1 MNSESVSKRS
11 QWEGLLGKLTDGFVP
26 VHFHGDAEKLRLARL
41 NIRFGWLGLVFGC
54 AYAAFYLA
62 LQHYRGAAIIMILST
77 IFGVMPWVVRRTGNL
92 SFVGHLFSA
101 MLVVGFG
108 GLAVIEGGLTGH
120 AVGWLAAVPLMS
132 LLLQGIRPAIGWTL
146 VCAAVVACFVVAH
159 TSGFEFPRTY
169 PARWASLI
177 DAAGYI
183 GLVPFLAFLGGLFER
198 TRGQAFDQLQ
208 TALRDLSRSNLQLHT
223 TMVNLSRSNDK
234 LQSTLEELSRSNER
248 LVQLNLDKDEF
259 LNIAAHDLRNPLSG
273 IVGYAGLLKMQNV
286 PDGKLVREAG
296 TTIESLG
303 LRMNGILTNLLDVRS
318 LEEGQMKFRQDRC
331 SADEVV
337 SEVVRSFQVQAEKK
351 RIKVAWEPKPEAP
364 PFLGDRNAT
373 AQIFENLLSNAI
385 KYSEPGSDVRCALD
399 IDESSV
405 WMHVEDNGPGLSEQ
419 DQKKLFK
426 KFSRLSPQPTAGESS
441 NGLGLWI
448 VRKMAQAMGGDVRC
462 VSALGQGSTFSLML
476 PMAA

>member
-1 MNSESVSKRS
+1 MKSELVAKEMR
-11 QWEGLLGKLTDGFVP
+11 WNGLLRKLTDGFVP
-26 VHFHGDAEKLRLARL
+26 SHFIGDAEKLRLARL
-41 NIRFGWLGLVFGC
+41 NIRFGGLGLCFGA

-62 LQHYRGAAIIMILST
+62 LQHYYGSAIIQILSS
-77 IFGVMPWVVRRTGNL
+77 IFGMMPWVVKKTGNL
-92 SFVGHLFSA
+92 AFVGHLFSA

-108 GLAVIEGGLTGH
+108 GLAIIEGGITGH
-120 AVGWLAAVPLMS
+120 AVGWLASVPLMS

-146 VCAAVVACFVVAH
+146 VCASVVACFVVAH
-159 TSGFEFPRTY
+159 TVGFEFPRTY
-169 PARWASLI
+169 PPQWESLI

-208 TALRDLSRSNLQLHT
+208 TALKDLSRSNLQLHT
-223 TMVNLSRSNDK
+223 ALANLSRSNDQ
-234 LQSTLEELSRSNER
+234 LQTALADLSRSNER

-273 IVGYAGLLKMQNV
+273 IVGYAGLLKLQNV
-286 PDGKLVREAG
+286 PDAKLVSEAG

-318 LEEGQMKFRQDRC
+318 LEEGQMKFQKERC

-337 SEVVRSFQVQAEKK
+337 SEVVRSFQHQAEKK
-351 RIKVAWEPKPEAP
+351 RIKVAWQSSPEAP

-385 KYSEPGSDVRCALD
+385 KYSEPGSDVRCALEAD
-399 IDESSV
+399 QASV

-426 KFSRLSPQPTAGESS
+426 KFSRLSPQPTAGEPS

-462 VSALGQGSTFSLML
+462 VSSLGKGSTFSLML

>member
-1 MNSESVSKRS
+1 MNSESVSKRMR
-11 QWEGLLGKLTDGFVP
+11 WEGLLRRLTDGFVP
-26 VHFHGDAEKLRLARL
+26 LHFHGDAEKLRLARL
-41 NIRFGWLGLVFGC
+41 NIRFGCLGLAFGS

-62 LQHYRGAAIIMILST
+62 LQHYKGAAIIMILSA
-77 IFGVMPWVVRRTGNL
+77 IFGLMPWVVRRTGNL

-132 LLLQGIRPAIGWTL
+132 LLLQGVCPAIGWTL

-159 TSGFEFPRTY
+159 TLGFEFPRTY
-169 PARWASLI
+169 PAQWALLI

-198 TRGQAFDQLQ
+198 TRAQAFDQLQ

-223 TMVNLSRSNDK
+223 ALAD
-234 LQSTLEELSRSNER
+234 LSRSNER
-248 LVQLNLDKDEF
+248 LTQLNLDKDEF

-273 IVGYAGLLKMQNV
+273 IVGYAGLLKIQNV

-337 SEVVRSFQVQAEKK
+337 SEVVRSFQHQAEKK
-351 RIKVAWEPKPEAP
+351 RIKVAWDPSPESP

-385 KYSEPGSDVRCALD
+385 KYSEPGSDVRCALET
-399 IDESSV
+399 DETTV
-405 WMHVEDNGPGLSEQ
+405 WMHVADNGPGLSEQ